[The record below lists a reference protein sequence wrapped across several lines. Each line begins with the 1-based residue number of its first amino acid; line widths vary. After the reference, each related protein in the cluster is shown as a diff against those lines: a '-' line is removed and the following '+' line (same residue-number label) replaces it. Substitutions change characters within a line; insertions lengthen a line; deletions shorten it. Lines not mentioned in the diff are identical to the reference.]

1 MTKTICLIFCL
12 FFFVPCTWAQ
22 KAFQSFETDYTI
34 SKVRSAKNEN
44 ESYIVGSSYE
54 GTIVATSYHGQ
65 TLWTNPLSGF
75 MNHDIWCG
83 DIDKDGKDE
92 IFAANADGNLYC
104 LNSDGTLLW
113 HFKKNSAPMY
123 SVCTIND
130 GKNTYAVCSSYDK
143 SIYYVNSKGKEI
155 KELSSY
161 TYSQENPVQ
170 PYPKAIPDSTCH
182 LANFVRPIKNADGS
196 ETLVVH
202 GVVHSMAI
210 WARGSVYLFKPLE
223 NQPYKIIDLADGRP
237 LGELRWGDTDEDG
250 NDELLMGTS
259 TMIHQA
265 LMLKVDVKSEQQ
277 NTFAMKQWPDRI
289 DNFGYRVVQPE
300 LISDKGEK
308 KYFILYG
315 ARILL
320 APLSLNANETLVLAN
335 RYSFNDMWNDNEN
348 ARIILA
354 SIQSGGSCVHI
365 IDTKN
370 SNWKNEYENFIP
382 KGKIEKILSNT
393 EILRH
398 NLQYFKA
405 PEWEKEPR
413 DVFLMSESVPKTV
426 EPLVNN
432 IKKNYPSPIFLDGA
446 GIRGAE
452 KYDRSYIKNERYRNR
467 RDTRRTYHLTS
478 QEVVDHFSS
487 KYKEEGPGIAFWGG
501 HGNDPYMFQRK
512 TLEGILDNAN
522 GKKTVLIFPELE
534 DHSENFEYVLNDYVY
549 PLAEHC
555 RLTNAMFYVRT
566 KHNFWF
572 STIHLPMWSRL
583 MSGELSDVF
592 IPAMEET
599 TDKSMELSVAAR
611 LGVWAS
617 GAVDSWGSRCARD
630 NPSFDRLRQHS
641 HQMLPNHFLRNM
653 IFHVSYG
660 AQYLDNF
667 TVDQEYMSLLWEL
680 IAKGALYVPERSE
693 IVSFSPVHMSIIN
706 PDEHFINRSSNVKWT
721 TFYDEEFEENNH
733 FVFSRLSGSW
743 PGAPVTEWDFSK
755 YAGGVNDRH
764 LNFLAPYNNGMV
776 LLTPPQNG
784 VNAQNQ
790 MPRGKLTNHLN
801 PIYKNIMKEFYTD
814 GRDYFSADGK
824 EKHGAESYYK
834 TVQKELE
841 ENSML
846 IPITVSGD
854 NVAWVV
860 SQSSP
865 KHLRLT
871 LIDGGYINPNDRTA
885 TVTFNTVV
893 PVKMHDILNKEEFEI
908 SGGKTTVQIPCGMFR
923 FIDIELR
930 TPLN

>member
-1 MTKTICLIFCL
+1 MTKTICLFLGLIL
-12 FFFVPCTWAQ
+12 SAQFVWAQ
-22 KAFQSFETDYTI
+22 KAFQSFETAYTI
-34 SKVRSAKNEN
+34 SKVRTAKIKNET
-44 ESYIVGSSYE
+44 IIIGSSYE
-54 GTIVATSYHGQ
+54 GTILAVSNSGK
-65 TLWTNPLSGF
+65 TLWENPLSGF
-75 MNHDIWCG
+75 MNHDLWCG
-83 DIDKDGKDE
+83 DITGDGVDE
-92 IFAANADGNLYC
+92 IFAANANGTLYCLHSDGNL
-104 LNSDGTLLW
+104 LW
-113 HFKKNSAPMY
+113 KFKKNSAPMY
-123 SVCTIND
+123 SVCTIRK
-130 GKNTYAVCSSYDK
+130 GEKAYAVCSSYDK
-143 SIYYVNSKGKEI
+143 SIYYLNSKGKEL
-155 KELSSY
+155 KEISSY
-161 TYSQENPVQ
+161 NYSIENLVQ

-202 GVVHSMAI
+202 GVIHSMAV
-210 WARGSVYLFKPLE
+210 WARGSAYFFKPLQE
-223 NQPYKIIDLADGRP
+223 QPYKIIDLVDGRP
-237 LGELRWGDTDEDG
+237 LGELRCGDTDGDG

-265 LMLKVDVKSEQQ
+265 LMLKVNAKKEGQT
-277 NTFAMKQWPDRI
+277 TFAMNQWPDKI

-300 LISDKGEK
+300 LISENSEK
-308 KYFILYG
+308 LYFIMFG

-320 APLSLNANETLVLAN
+320 APLSLKAEDTEILAN
-335 RYSFNDMWNDNEN
+335 KYSFNDMWYDKEN
-348 ARIILA
+348 NKIVLA

-365 IDTKN
+365 IDLKN
-370 SNWKNEYENFIP
+370 TDWKKEYENFVP

-393 EILRH
+393 DILRH
-398 NLQYFKA
+398 NLQYYKA

-413 DVFLMSESVPKTV
+413 KVFLMSESVPASIK
-426 EPLVNN
+426 PLVDD
-432 IKKNYPSPIFLDGA
+432 IKENYASPVFLDGA

-467 RDTRRTYHLTS
+467 RDNRRTYNLS
-478 QEVVDHFSS
+478 SEEVIEHFSS
-487 KYKEEGPGIAFWGG
+487 KYGDAPGLAFWGG

-549 PLAEHC
+549 PLVEHC
-555 RLTNAMFYVRT
+555 RKTNAMFYVRT
-566 KHNFWF
+566 KHNFWY
-572 STIHLPMWSRL
+572 STIHLPMWERL
-583 MSGELSDVF
+583 MSGEFSDVF

-599 TDKSMELSVAAR
+599 TDKSMELSLAAR

-680 IAKGALYVPERSE
+680 IAQGALYVPERNE
-693 IVSFSPVHMSIIN
+693 IVSFSPVHMSIVH
-706 PDEHFINRSSNVKWT
+706 PDEHFLNRSSNVKWT
-721 TFYDEEFEENNH
+721 TFYDEEFENNNQ

-755 YAGGVNDRH
+755 YAAGVNDRH
-764 LNFLAPYNNGMV
+764 LNFLAPYKNGMV

-784 VNAQNQ
+784 VNADNDA
-790 MPRGKLTNHLN
+790 PRGKLTDHLN
-801 PIYKNIMKEFYTD
+801 PIYKNSMKEFYTD

-824 EKHGAESYYK
+824 QKYAAEEYYK

-841 ENSML
+841 KSSKL
-846 IPITVSGD
+846 IPVTVSGD
-854 NVAWVV
+854 DVAWVV
-860 SQSSP
+860 AQTSP
-865 KHLRLT
+865 THLRLT
-871 LIDGGYINPNDRTA
+871 IIDGGYINPNDRTA
-885 TVTFNTVV
+885 TVTFNTVT
-893 PVKMHDILNKEEFEI
+893 PVKMQDILNKEEFDT
-908 SGGKTTVQIPCGMFR
+908 SANTATVNIPCGMFR
-923 FIDIELR
+923 FIDIGLSEELK
-930 TPLN
+930 